1 MKKWLMF
8 ALALCLVVLTACG
21 SDSTENPDWGITMT
35 AENVTPTGCTV
46 VYTQSGGTAAGGL
59 LTSYEFF
66 ITKQGKTGWKSL
78 PVQMQVDIVSL
89 PLWIAKDDVTRWEA
103 GWKNLYGSLEPGN
116 YRICQTVE
124 HEVDGPNYEEQTF
137 WAEFTI
143 Q

>member
-8 ALALCLVVLTACG
+8 ALALCLVVLSAC
-21 SDSTENPDWGITMT
+21 SRYSAEKPDWGITMT

-66 ITKQGKTGWKSL
+66 ITKQGETGWKSL
-78 PVQMQVDIVSL
+78 PVQMQVDTVSL
-89 PLWIAKDDVTRWEA
+89 PLWIAKDDVTRWEV
-103 GWKNLYGSLEPGN
+103 GWEAVYGPLAPGN

-124 HEVDGPNYEEQTF
+124 HEVDGPNYEQIF

-143 Q
+143 P

>member
-1 MKKWLMF
+1 MKKWLIVV
-8 ALALCLVVLTACG
+8 LVLCLVTFSAC
-21 SDSTENPDWGITMT
+21 SRYSAEKPDWGITMT

-89 PLWIAKDDVTRWEA
+89 PLCIAKAVNKPWLGYCARR
-103 GWKNLYGSLEPGN
+103 KHVISL
-116 YRICQTVE
+116 
-124 HEVDGPNYEEQTF
+124 HHL
-137 WAEFTI
+137 
-143 Q
+143 

>member
-1 MKKWLMF
+1 MKKWLII
-8 ALALCLVVLTACG
+8 ALALCLVALTACG
-21 SDSTENPDWGITMT
+21 SDSAEKPDWGITMT

-66 ITKQGKTGWKSL
+66 ITKQEKTGWKSL

-89 PLWIAKDDVTRWEA
+89 PLWITKDGVTRWEV
-103 GWKNLYGSLEPGN
+103 GWEAVYGPLAPGN

-124 HEVDGPNYEEQTF
+124 HEVDGPNYEKQPF